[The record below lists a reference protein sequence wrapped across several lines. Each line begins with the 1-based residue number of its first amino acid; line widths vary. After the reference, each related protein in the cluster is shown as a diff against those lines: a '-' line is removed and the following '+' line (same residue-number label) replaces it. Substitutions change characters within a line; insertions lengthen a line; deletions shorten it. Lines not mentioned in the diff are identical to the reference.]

1 MVSALILVISACG
14 GSKSSSTTVSVT
26 ITPTSATVLTNQNQ
40 QFQATVTGG
49 STTVVTWEV
58 NGAPF
63 GNATIGTINSGGLYT
78 APLDVPNPASVTIAA
93 VPVAD
98 TSKSATATVTIKLGP
113 NLAISP
119 SSLTM
124 AAGAQQAFTVTS
136 NGTAATNVAFSL
148 SCKSTATGACGSVTT
163 DGVFTA
169 PLAPPPGGNVILT
182 ATQTENGSTFSTSA
196 TITVQLSAQSLS
208 GQYAFTLAGTDNGTP
223 FHAAGTLTFNGSGS
237 VSAGTED
244 VNSQGT
250 TTTVNITGGTYT
262 FSATDNRLTVDLQ
275 TDHGIRSLRAILAN
289 RTHGFVADDSAGV
302 SASGTMDLQDSTKFT
317 QAAVAGNYTF
327 RISGLNTSSPP
338 HGVGVVGAFTAD
350 GAGNISSGLLDAND
364 NGTQS
369 SNQSLTGTY
378 TAPSSSNG
386 RGTLTL
392 TSGFGTQTFTYFV
405 VDGSRFK
412 MVETDSSRSTA
423 GDSVLQQN
431 GPYSTASFQGAVAF
445 VMSGTSGSSALGI
458 GGLINLSGGNVSS
471 GNVDANGPGA
481 GGNGQAVTG
490 GTYTVQ
496 DATTGRTQMTITL
509 GGRSVPVVFYPE
521 SDSAY
526 NVLETDATEISSG
539 EGLLSSGTASGNG
552 TLQGNYAAHLSGVNV
567 TAGNIQQDVVGQLV
581 ANGGG
586 VFTGAVDV
594 TGGGAGTTLLSSPY
608 SIGVTSTATLRSGFA
623 NFNNLGFN
631 LYIIDGTRAL
641 FLENDSNGVL
651 TGELQKQQ

>member
-1 MVSALILVISACG
+1 MVLALILVISACG

-63 GNATIGTINSGGLYT
+63 GNATVGTINSGGLYT

-93 VPVAD
+93 IPVAD

-124 AAGAQQAFTVTS
+124 AAGAQQPFTVTS
-136 NGTAATNVAFSL
+136 NGSAATGVTFSV
-148 SCKSTATGACGSVTT
+148 SCKSTATGGCGSVTT

-169 PLAPPPGGNVILT
+169 PLTPPPGGNVILT

-237 VSAGTED
+237 VSGGTED

-275 TDHGIRSLRAILAN
+275 TDHGIRGLRAILAN
-289 RTHGFVADDSAGV
+289 RTHGFVEDDSAGV
-302 SASGTMDLQDSTKFT
+302 SASGTMDLQDNTKFT
-317 QAAVAGNYTF
+317 QAAISGNYTF
-327 RISGLNTSSPP
+327 RVSGLNISSPP
-338 HGVGVVGAFTAD
+338 HGVAEVGAFTAD

-369 SNQSLTGTY
+369 SNQAVTGTY

-386 RGTLTL
+386 RGTLTI

-405 VDGSRFK
+405 VDGTHFK

-423 GDSVLQQN
+423 GDSAQQQN

-445 VMSGTSGSSALGI
+445 VLSGTSGSSALGI
-458 GGLINLSGGNVSS
+458 GGLINLGGGSVSS
-471 GNVDANGPGA
+471 GTVDANGPGA

-490 GTYTVQ
+490 GTYIVQ
-496 DATTGRTQMTITL
+496 DANTGRTEMTITL
-509 GGRSVPVVFYPE
+509 SGRSVPIVFYPE
-521 SDSAY
+521 SDSAC
-526 NVLETDATEISSG
+526 NFLETDATEISSG
-539 EGLLSSGTASGNG
+539 EALLSSGTASGNG
-552 TLQGNYAAHLSGVNV
+552 TLQGNYAVHLSGLNV

-594 TGGGAGTTLLSSPY
+594 TGGGASTTLLSSPY
-608 SIGVTSTATLRSGFA
+608 SIGVTSTATLKSGFA
-623 NFNNLGFN
+623 NFNNLAFN

-641 FLENDSNGVL
+641 FLESDSNGVL
-651 TGELQKQQ
+651 TGEIEKQQ